1 MDLIVAADDAQFLPA
16 LVQYFSVPWDIPLRK
31 AKEAMFRSRF
41 ISAEEACRLGF
52 VNYVVPRAQLETE
65 TMALAGEIADNDPF
79 TLRMVK
85 WATNAAQDAMGF
97 SEAVRNAHS
106 HYMVHGFDSYL
117 MASLEGKGFPKVMP
131 SVTRALKQ
139 K

>member
-1 MDLIVAADDAQFLPA
+1 M
-16 LVQYFSVPWDIPLRK
+16 QYFSVPWDLPLRK

-41 ISAEEACRLGF
+41 ITADEACRLGF
-52 VNYVVPRAQLETE
+52 VNHVVPRAQLEAE
-65 TMALAGEIADNDPF
+65 TMALAREIADNDPF

-97 SEAVRNAHS
+97 SDAIRNAHS
-106 HYMVHGFDSYL
+106 HYMVHGLDSYL
-117 MASLEGKGFPKVMP
+117 KESLEGKGFPKVMP
-131 SVTRALKQ
+131 GVTRALKA

>member
-1 MDLIVAADDAQFLPA
+1 
-16 LVQYFSVPWDIPLRK
+16 
-31 AKEAMFRSRF
+31 MFRSRF

-52 VNYVVPRAQLETE
+52 VNQVVPRAQLEAE
-65 TMALAGEIADNDPF
+65 TLALAREIADNDPF

-106 HYMVHGFDSYL
+106 HYMVQGFDSYL
-117 MASLEGKGFPKVMP
+117 KESLEGKGFPKVMP
-131 SVTRALKQ
+131 GVTRALKP

>member
-1 MDLIVAADDAQFLPA
+1 
-16 LVQYFSVPWDIPLRK
+16 
-31 AKEAMFRSRF
+31 
-41 ISAEEACRLGF
+41 
-52 VNYVVPRAQLETE
+52 
-65 TMALAGEIADNDPF
+65 
-79 TLRMVK
+79 MVK

-117 MASLEGKGFPKVMP
+117 KESLEGKGFPKVMP
-131 SVTRALKQ
+131 GVTRALKQ